1 MRIDETD
8 CKIIE
13 LLQKDGR
20 ISNTVIA
27 RKLEIS
33 EATVRV
39 RLKKL
44 IKEEVIQ
51 IVAVSNPL
59 KLGYR
64 TVGILR
70 IDADI
75 KKIDNIIKELK
86 KMNELWYIVN
96 ISGTS
101 DIYCEFITKSL
112 KELNDL
118 LFKKIYKVDGVIGT
132 HTSIIVNYIK
142 RRYDWGTALTF

>member
-1 MRIDETD
+1 VKIDETD

-27 RKLEIS
+27 RKIGIS

-44 IKEEVIQ
+44 IKEKYIQ

-59 KLGYR
+59 KLGFR

-70 IDADI
+70 INADI
-75 KKIDNIIKELK
+75 KKIDHVVKEIE
-86 KMNELWYIVN
+86 KMKELWYIVN
-96 ISGTS
+96 ITGSS
-101 DIYCEFITKSL
+101 HIYAEFITKSL
-112 KELNDL
+112 DEFNELI
-118 LFKKIYKVDGVIGT
+118 FEKIYKVDGVIGT
-132 HTSIIVNYIK
+132 NTSIIVKYIK
-142 RRYDWGTALTF
+142 RRYDWGNALVF